1 MQAEGL
7 RSLDA
12 GETPAPPSSHCMKQ
26 PPVNTVATDLPVRV
40 IVPHSG
46 LASFRFAMSSLWV
59 GLPTAMRLA
68 LRFFLRDTKA
78 AYRQSLLGYFWIL
91 LPPVANTLVWV
102 MLNRSGVV
110 SIDPGGVPYPI
121 FVLAGTVLWAAFNGA
136 IVATL
141 GVVGEARG
149 VLSKVN
155 FPHESLV
162 YNAFLKALVDAA
174 IPASLIVAA
183 LFLFPVELGF
193 HALLFP
199 VALLGLLLLGMAIG
213 VILIPL
219 ATLYTDVG
227 RGVQLAL
234 RFGFFVTP
242 VIFPLPAADPAR
254 TLMSLNPAT
263 PLIVSGRSWLV
274 GTGDTMP
281 VAFFGII
288 LGSLLVIAIGLLLF
302 KVAMPHLIERLSS

>member
-1 MQAEGL
+1 
-7 RSLDA
+7 
-12 GETPAPPSSHCMKQ
+12 MKQ
-26 PPVNTVATDLPVRV
+26 PPVTTVATNLPVRV

-46 LASFRFAMSSLWV
+46 LAGFQYAMASLWV
-59 GLPTAMRLA
+59 GFPAALRLA

-102 MLNRSGVV
+102 MLNKSGVV

-149 VLSKVN
+149 LLSKVN

-162 YNAFLKALVDAA
+162 YNAFLKALVDAT
-174 IPASLIVAA
+174 IPASLIIAA
-183 LFLFPVELGF
+183 LFFYPVELGI

-219 ATLYTDVG
+219 ATLYSDVG

-242 VIFPLPAADPAR
+242 VIFPLPAAEPAR

-274 GTGDTMP
+274 GAGDSMP
-281 VAFFGII
+281 VAFFGVI
-288 LGSLLVIAIGLLLF
+288 LASLLVIAIGLLLF